1 MAVMDRR
8 STSAPEVRPDR
19 RLDGKVVIVV
29 GAGQTPGDTT
39 GNGRAASI
47 LFARHGARVLLV
59 DRDLGA
65 AEATAAIVRE
75 EGGEAETMQADVLD
89 EEACR
94 AIPDTCVARFG
105 KLDVLHYNVGI
116 GSGDAGPTSLEA
128 PDWQRIHDTNVRGAF
143 FCAKYALPVMRSQRS
158 GCLLFVSSAAVR
170 ASTGLVAYKTSKA
183 ALNALSHGIAT
194 GNARFGIRSNIIMP
208 GLMNTP
214 IAIEGFSRARGI
226 SREELIAERDTHVPL
241 AGGMGSAWDVAYAA
255 LFLASDEARF
265 ITGVE
270 LPVDGG
276 ALARRG

>member
-1 MAVMDRR
+1 MDRR

-19 RLDGKVVIVV
+19 RLDGKAAIVV
-29 GAGQTPGDTT
+29 GAGQTPGETA

-59 DRDLGA
+59 DRDLAA

-75 EGGEAETMQADVLD
+75 EGGDAEATQADVLD

-94 AIPDTCVARFG
+94 AVSETCLERFG
-105 KLDVLHYNVGI
+105 RIDVLHYNVGI
-116 GSGDAGPTSLEA
+116 GENDAGPTSLDA
-128 PDWQRIHDTNVRGAF
+128 ADWDRIHGTNTRGAF
-143 FCAKYALPVMRSQRS
+143 FCAKHVLPVMRRQGS
-158 GCLLFVSSAAVR
+158 GCLLFVSSAAAQ
-170 ASTGLVAYKTSKA
+170 ASTGMVAYKTSKA
-183 ALNALSHGIAT
+183 ALNALSQGIAT
-194 GNARFGIRSNIIMP
+194 GNARHGIRSNIIMP

-214 IAIEGFSRARGI
+214 MAIEGFSKARGI
-226 SREELIAERDTHVPL
+226 SREEVIAERDANVAL

-265 ITGVE
+265 ITGIA